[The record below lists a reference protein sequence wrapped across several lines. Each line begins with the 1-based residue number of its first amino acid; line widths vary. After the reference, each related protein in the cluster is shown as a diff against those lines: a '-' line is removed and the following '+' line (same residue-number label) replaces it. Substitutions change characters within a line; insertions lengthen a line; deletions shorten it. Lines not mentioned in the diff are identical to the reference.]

1 MKKIYILIAILFST
15 MSISA
20 QELVVASY
28 NIRNDNQGDAQRGN
42 GWVQRCPVICDQI
55 EWNDVDVF
63 GAQEVK
69 RNQIDDMLREL
80 EDYDYVGVGRDDGK
94 D

>member
-1 MKKIYILIAILFST
+1 MKRIYILLLAIISSLSL
-15 MSISA
+15 SA

-42 GWVQRCPVICDQI
+42 GWAQRCPVICEQI

-63 GAQEVK
+63 ETIA
-69 RNQIDDMLREL
+69 I
-80 EDYDYVGVGRDDGK
+80 
-94 D
+94 

>member
-1 MKKIYILIAILFST
+1 MKRIYILLLAIISSLSL
-15 MSISA
+15 SA

-42 GWVQRCPVICDQI
+42 GWAQRCPVICEQI

-63 GAQEVK
+63 ETIAICRLCVYTQPFQSRLSG
-69 RNQIDDMLREL
+69 
-80 EDYDYVGVGRDDGK
+80 
-94 D
+94 